1 MGNRHINATWIGSVV
16 LTAIV
21 GMIGNA
27 QLVADDAKP
36 VPVAIPDVKHEG
48 PVDFEKEILPILR
61 RKCLACHNNTDAE
74 SDLVL
79 ETPMSILKGGS
90 EGPSVVAGKSA
101 ESLLLK
107 VVSGQSDPVMPPE
120 DNDVGAKPLTAD
132 ELGLIKLWINEGAKG
147 EVTGLGGPVN
157 WQPLPPGVNPIYA
170 VSISPDGQFVA
181 AGRANQI
188 FLYHVPSQRLVG
200 RLTDPSLLKT
210 GVYENPG
217 VAHLDLVQSLRFS
230 PDSQLLAS
238 GGYRT
243 VKFWKRSHDARKLEI
258 AGLESPPKS
267 VATSADGKWVAI
279 GEESGKIRLIELATG
294 KLTKTLEGHTAAVS
308 GLAFSVDGTKLVS
321 GSLDMSCRLWNV
333 TDGTAL
339 GSIATPAA
347 VNAVALVT
355 EDTQVASGGADNII
369 RIWALPTAAAAPAPA
384 AAATP
389 EEKAAAEKAAA
400 EKAATEK
407 AATEQAAAPTPIKEL
422 KGHGGPV
429 TSLVAFADKK
439 LKLLSGSQDAT
450 ARVWDVA
457 AGTQALSLNHGG
469 PVTAVAVR
477 PDGSRITSAGQNNV
491 AKLWD
496 AAGKQ
501 IAELKGDFRKQLHV
515 DEVTRAVSLAKREI
529 DATKAELKAV
539 NDRKAAEE
547 KNATAAE
554 EAKKKA
560 VEELAKKEEE
570 AKKPVEENAAAEK
583 LLADAKALMTTS
595 EAAKVASETE
605 IAKATET
612 MTTATA
618 ALDVAKKAMAEA
630 EKSIAD
636 ALAAKTKAEEAKK
649 KAEADLAKAAVDLK
663 AGEEAVKKAKP
674 AADKAIAARDAAKK
688 SLESSERTATRAQE
702 SVKKV
707 VESIPAAEAVVKSAE
722 EAHQAVEAS
731 LEGVKKEA
739 TESEKAYYA
748 IGFSPD
754 GLTVA
759 TGGDD
764 QTVRTWD
771 AETGA
776 AIDTFAGHASVIRGL
791 VFTPGLDVLSIAD
804 NKSAYVWDTNP
815 EWTLAQT
822 IGSPDSAEQL
832 ADRVTAL
839 DFSPNGQLLATGSG
853 EPSRSGELKIW
864 NVADGK
870 LVKEIKEP
878 HSDTIFG
885 LEFSPDGKLIA
896 SCGAD
901 RFAKIFEVGTG
912 NFVRSF
918 EGHTH
923 HVLGVSWRADG
934 RRLVTSGADNVIK
947 VWDIKTGDQTRT
959 IAGFGKEV
967 TAIRFVSDGDNVLAS
982 SGDKSVQMKNA
993 ENGGNVRSFAGAGD
1007 FMYSVSA
1014 SANGKVIAAGGQ
1026 DSVLRVWAED
1036 GKTLANFEK
1045 PVEQP
1050 ASGAE

>member
-1 MGNRHINATWIGSVV
+1 MVTRHINATWIGSLV
-16 LTAIV
+16 LTAVI
-21 GMIGNA
+21 GLIGNP
-27 QLVADDAKP
+27 QLAADDAK
-36 VPVAIPDVKHEG
+36 PVAIPDVKHDG

-79 ETPMSILKGGS
+79 ETPMTILKGGS
-90 EGPSVVAGKSA
+90 EGPAVVAGKSA

-107 VVSGQSDPVMPPE
+107 VVSGQSDPMMPPE
-120 DNDVGAKPLTAD
+120 DNDVGAKPLTPD

-170 VSISPDGQFVA
+170 VAISPDGQFVA

-188 FLYHVPSQRLVG
+188 FLYHVPTKRLVG

-210 GVYENPG
+210 GVYQNPG
-217 VAHLDLVQSLRFS
+217 VSHLDLVQSLRFS

-243 VKFWKRSHDARKLEI
+243 AKFWKRAHDARKLEI

-267 VATSADGKWVAI
+267 VVTSADGKWVAI
-279 GEESGKIRLIELATG
+279 GEENGKIRLIELATG
-294 KLTKTLEGHTAAVS
+294 KLAKTLEGHSAAVS

-321 GSLDMSCRLWNV
+321 GSQDMSCRLWNV
-333 TDGTAL
+333 AEGATI
-339 GSIATPAA
+339 GSVVTPAA
-347 VNAVALVT
+347 VNAVALVN
-355 EDTQVASGGADNII
+355 EDTQIASGGADNVI
-369 RIWALPTAAAAPAPA
+369 RLWALPAAAPAPA
-384 AAATP
+384 A
-389 EEKAAAEKAAA
+389 EEKAAEEKAEEKPDAEKAAA
-400 EKAATEK
+400 P
-407 AATEQAAAPTPIKEL
+407 APLKEL
-422 KGHGGPV
+422 AGHGGPV
-429 TSLVAFADKK
+429 TSLMAFADKK
-439 LKLLSGSQDAT
+439 LKLLSGSQDGT

-457 AGTQALSLNHGG
+457 AGTQALSMNHGG

-501 IAELKGDFRKQLHV
+501 LAELKGDFRKQIQV
-515 DEVTRAVSLAKREI
+515 DDVTRAVNLAKREI
-529 DATKAELKAV
+529 DATKAELKEV

-547 KNATAAE
+547 KNAVAAE

-560 VEELAKKEEE
+560 AEELAKKEEE
-570 AKKPVEENAAAEK
+570 AKKPIEENAAAEK
-583 LLADAKALMTTS
+583 LVADAKAAMTTS
-595 EAAKVASETE
+595 EAAKAASETE
-605 IAKATET
+605 IAKATEV

-618 ALDVAKKAMAEA
+618 ALEAAKKSMAEA
-630 EKSIAD
+630 EKAIAD

-649 KAEADLAKAAVDLK
+649 KAEADLVKAAADLK

-702 SVKKV
+702 AVKKV

-722 EAHQAVEAS
+722 EAHKAVEAS

-739 TESEKAYYA
+739 AESEKAYYA

-776 AIDTFAGHASVIRGL
+776 AIDTFTGHGSVIRGL

-815 EWTLAQT
+815 EWTLART
-822 IGSPDSAEQL
+822 IGSPDSADQL

-839 DFSPNGQLLATGSG
+839 DFSPDGQLLATGSG
-853 EPSRSGELKIW
+853 EPSRSGQLKIW
-864 NVADGK
+864 KVADGT

-885 LEFSPDGKLIA
+885 LEFSPNGKQIA

-901 RFAKIFEVGTG
+901 RFAKIFEVESG

-947 VWDIKTGDQTRT
+947 VWDIKTGDQKRT

-967 TAIRFVSDGDNVLAS
+967 TAIRFVADGDNVLAS
-982 SGDKSVQMKNA
+982 SGDQTVQMKNA
-993 ENGGNVRSFAGAGD
+993 ENGGNVRSFPGAAD
-1007 FMYSVSA
+1007 FMYAVSA

-1045 PVEQP
+1045 PAEQP
-1050 ASGAE
+1050 PAAGAE